1 MCVCASESQ
10 NYNPQTTQAT
20 THKHYTDYLPSACAD
35 DGTLD
40 TSRSLGWRANFLAGL
55 RLRYR
60 MQQSATTMHTR
71 AAAAHGTA
79 IITTSTSSAASPVRS
94 WILACSVASMG
105 DTGGGGGGDTAGG
118 DGRGAPGA
126 RAGGCEG
133 EGGAEDEGGGEG
145 EDEGGGEGEAEGGG
159 PLTGVMSA

>member
-1 MCVCASESQ
+1 MRGRAYCLCVCASESQ
-10 NYNPQTTQAT
+10 IYNPQTTQAT

-79 IITTSTSSAASPVRS
+79 ISTTSTSSAASPVRS

-105 DTGGGGGGDTAGG
+105 DTGGGGGGDTGCAGS
-118 DGRGAPGA
+118 GAPGA

-145 EDEGGGEGEAEGGG
+145 EVEGGG